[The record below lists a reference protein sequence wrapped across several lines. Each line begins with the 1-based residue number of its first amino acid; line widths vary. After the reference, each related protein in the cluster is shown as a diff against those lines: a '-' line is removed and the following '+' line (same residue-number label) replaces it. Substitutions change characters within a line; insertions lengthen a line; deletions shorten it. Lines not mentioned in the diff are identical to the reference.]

1 MLQNSQCLHFFVSF
15 LPDIFGDF
23 CHFFSNGSFVKV
35 IICTCL
41 LLGAVERKF
50 PSASFPNARRDA
62 KKAAN
67 KAGLNAKQRLEST
80 GKYSEDAKGKKKQSY
95 LALMDAKRKKD
106 AN

>member
-1 MLQNSQCLHFFVSF
+1 MLRNNQCLHFFVGF
-15 LPDIFGDF
+15 LPDIFADF
-23 CHFFSNGSFVKV
+23 CQFFSIGSFVNV
-35 IICTCL
+35 IICTCFY
-41 LLGAVERKF
+41 LGAVERKF
-50 PSASFPNARRDA
+50 PSARRDA

-95 LALMDAKRKKD
+95 LVLMDAKRKKD